1 MSRLRLE
8 VRQALEG
15 HTMIDDEELRDLF
28 KTESEEHLQHL
39 DAGLLHLE
47 THPNDRASLEEVF
60 REAHSLKGAAR
71 MLGVSDVATLAHR
84 FEDILGAAKRG
95 ESVLAPE
102 TIDRLYR
109 GLDTMRKLVH

>member
-1 MSRLRLE
+1 
-8 VRQALEG
+8 
-15 HTMIDDEELRDLF
+15 MIDDTELRDLF
-28 KTESEEHLQHL
+28 KAESAEHLQQL
-39 DAGLLHLE
+39 EAGLLHLE

-71 MLGVSDVATLAHR
+71 MLGVSDVETIAHR

-109 GLDTMRKLVH
+109 GLDAMHQFVHDA